1 MVYPLSSSQGQ
12 WKSDWAAAWRH
23 GETLNGTAGLDRS
36 RVSAREAAKLSQL
49 LQLPG
54 PFLCQKLIVQRQK
67 DWPWRSSYR
76 TLPEIHGR
84 NDPEEAASFPRQ
96 HGHLALMFWGS
107 GESILKHQ
115 ENYAKPRSHVKSGGA
130 RHWKYHKSAGSQPS
144 TSECGSNPHVEWWN
158 PHNFIHT
165 LHYKCHAIVCIHT
178 LLLYHVISISIFTV
192 NICQSIFVS
201 NLPTVSLSSLL
212 SCSPLFKSLFLF
224 SLLLSYGILS

>member
-96 HGHLALMFWGS
+96 HGRLALMFWGS

-115 ENYAKPRSHVKSGGA
+115 GEQDIENTTKVLVLSPAGSPKVAWLIPASHRFMWVKSPC
-130 RHWKYHKSAGSQPS
+130 WVVKSSQ
-144 TSECGSNPHVEWWN
+144 
-158 PHNFIHT
+158 
-165 LHYKCHAIVCIHT
+165 
-178 LLLYHVISISIFTV
+178 LYTYFALQMSCNCMYTYTVVISIFTV
-192 NICQSIFVS
+192 NVCQSIFVS

-224 SLLLSYGILS
+224 SLLLSYGIWS